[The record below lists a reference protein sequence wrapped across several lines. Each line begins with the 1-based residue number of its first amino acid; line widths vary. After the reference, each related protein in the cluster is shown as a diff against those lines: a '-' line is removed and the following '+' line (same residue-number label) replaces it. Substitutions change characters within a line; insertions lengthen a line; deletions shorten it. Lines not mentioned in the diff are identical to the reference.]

1 MNAQDVLQKY
11 WGYSHFRLNQE
22 EIIQQ
27 VLENNDTLALLPT
40 SGGKSICYQV
50 PAIIKDGICLVI
62 SPLIAL
68 MKDQVR
74 HLKSKG
80 IKSVFISSNM
90 YYSDLDTALTNCIY
104 GGIKFLYLSPEKLQ
118 NELVLARIKK
128 MNINLIAIDEAHCI
142 SDWGHNFRPSYRYIS
157 QIRSY
162 FPDVSIL
169 ALTATATRDVIKD
182 IQSNLLFKKTNLIRA
197 SFNRNNLSYIVEN
210 TEKKR
215 LRLLK
220 LLNKIKSS
228 VIIYVD
234 TRKGTKDLT
243 NFLID
248 NNYSATFYHAGLSF
262 EERNKRYEN
271 WSKNQIRIMV
281 ATNAFGMGINKPDVR
296 LVVHMSL
303 PPTIEAYFQE
313 AGRSGRDGK
322 TAYSFLLVNNNDV
335 KKQKELLNLRYPE
348 ITDIVDGYQNIANY
362 LQIAVNDFP
371 KDPIPFD
378 IVDFCDRYNTSP
390 LKVYHIIK
398 CLEKEEKLRL
408 SVQEYSPS
416 KLKIILSKLELYK
429 FQISNKFYDPL
440 IKYLLRS
447 YNNIF
452 NHLVIIN
459 EEKIAMHFNSSIDDV
474 KILLNKLNQLEVLE
488 YQQKNNFNQLIFMQQ
503 RIDIGIMNLNKRKWE
518 ERKKYDISKLDA
530 VCDYIKNNDV
540 CRNQFLLN
548 YFGEENQHLCGV
560 CDVCIKAKS
569 ERN

>member
-11 WGYSHFRLNQE
+11 WGYSHFRLKQE
-22 EIIQQ
+22 KIIQQ

-68 MKDQVR
+68 MKDQVK

-80 IKSVFISSNM
+80 IKSVFINSNM

-169 ALTATATRDVIKD
+169 ALTATATSDVIKD

-197 SFNRNNLSYIVEN
+197 SFNRHNLSYIVEN

-234 TRKGTKDLT
+234 TRKRSKDLT

-271 WSKNQIRIMV
+271 WNKNQIRIMV

-322 TAYSFLLVNNNDV
+322 KAYSFLLVNNNDV
-335 KKQKELLNLRYPE
+335 KKQKELLNQ
-348 ITDIVDGYQNIANY
+348 G
-362 LQIAVNDFP
+362 
-371 KDPIPFD
+371 
-378 IVDFCDRYNTSP
+378 
-390 LKVYHIIK
+390 
-398 CLEKEEKLRL
+398 
-408 SVQEYSPS
+408 
-416 KLKIILSKLELYK
+416 
-429 FQISNKFYDPL
+429 
-440 IKYLLRS
+440 
-447 YNNIF
+447 
-452 NHLVIIN
+452 
-459 EEKIAMHFNSSIDDV
+459 
-474 KILLNKLNQLEVLE
+474 
-488 YQQKNNFNQLIFMQQ
+488 
-503 RIDIGIMNLNKRKWE
+503 
-518 ERKKYDISKLDA
+518 
-530 VCDYIKNNDV
+530 
-540 CRNQFLLN
+540 
-548 YFGEENQHLCGV
+548 
-560 CDVCIKAKS
+560 
-569 ERN
+569 